1 MSSELPQQ
9 EFEIGDPVEVLMNQ
23 RNGTGRTG
31 LIARA
36 IWHHKDACYNYY
48 LEVDGKQVSKRYV
61 ASDLMRVPS
70 NNSFKPNPLRGS
82 A

>member
-9 EFEIGDPVEVLMNQ
+9 EFEIGDPVEVLVNH
-23 RNGTGRTG
+23 RNSTTRTG

-48 LEVDGKQVSKRYV
+48 LEVDGTQVSKRYF
-61 ASDLMRVPS
+61 AGDLARVPS
-70 NNSFKPNPLRGS
+70 NSSFKPNPLRGS